1 MNLLH
6 LKYIVEVEKSGS
18 ISKAAD
24 NLYMGQP
31 NLSRMLKDLES
42 EIGFEIFKRTSQGIV
57 VTKKGA
63 EFLRQAREVL
73 SKISEME
80 NMFKNKDESKL
91 NFSISI
97 PRASYITNAFTKFVN
112 KLDQNKGISINY
124 KETNSMEA
132 INNIIDN
139 DYNLGIIRYQ
149 NTYEEYFLNLLEE
162 KDIKYQPVWEFEF
175 KVIMSKEHPLACRKC
190 IFIDELSEYI
200 QLVHGDVAIPSLGMP
215 HFNKNNEKEDIQK
228 QIRVYERGSQ
238 FDILSQVHTSYM
250 WASPIPQDICSS
262 FGIVEIPCID
272 EIPSNKDVL
281 IYPRGYKFSDLDRMF
296 IEELDNVKNKLA
308 E

>member
-31 NLSRMLKDLES
+31 NLSRMIKDLES

-63 EFLRQAREVL
+63 AFLKQAREVL
-73 SKISEME
+73 VKINEME
-80 NMFKNKDESKL
+80 NMFKNKDDSKI

-97 PRASYITNAFTKFVN
+97 PRASYITSAFTKFVN
-112 KLDQNKGISINY
+112 ILDGKKGISVNY
-124 KETNSMEA
+124 KETNSIDA
-132 INNIIDN
+132 INNIIDG
-139 DYNLGIIRYQ
+139 DYNLGIIRYS
-149 NTYEEYFLNLLEE
+149 NTYEEYYLNLLEE
-162 KDIKYQPVWEFEF
+162 KDLKYQPVWEF
-175 KVIMSKEHPLACRKC
+175 KYSVIMSEKHPLAQRKSL
-190 IFIDELSEYI
+190 FIDELSDYI
-200 QLVHGDVAIPSLGMP
+200 QLVHGDVAIPSLGLP
-215 HFNKNNEKEDIQK
+215 HYTQNTEKNNMEKHIY
-228 QIRVYERGSQ
+228 VYERGSQ

-250 WASPIPQDICSS
+250 WASPIPEEIRES
-262 FGIVEIPCID
+262 FGIVQIPCID
-272 EIPSNKDVL
+272 EMPLNKDVL
-281 IYPRGYKFSDLDRMF
+281 IYPRGYKFTDVDRMF
-296 IEELDNVKNKLA
+296 IGELDIVKNSLA